1 MKTKVFRTATSILCL
16 ALSVTIMYAQNNDSP
31 KSVSLLRKVESRSDN
46 TNSAQSVQLVMGI
59 KSGISESTY
68 KSYINNR
75 YKTNLEKR
83 RKPGTQ
89 KKASNSSTGE
99 NLGTENGYTKT
110 YEDPDL
116 YFSPV
121 EGDIT
126 KQSDGALYYCLQ
138 GGDKIYKFKIAP
150 CFFKAALY
158 QVTLKSEYMKS
169 TNAKDIVNK
178 MNRGFAGKGYS
189 AQQSNRDGVTVF
201 VKGNLKATVTL
212 KSEGI
217 FGSSVYIDYSDAR
230 MAERKEKAD
239 KAKQDADIAHKKE
252 IKSRNNQHKAEGSK
266 SVSTDLF

>member
-1 MKTKVFRTATSILCL
+1 MKTKVFRAATSILCL
-16 ALSVTIMYAQNNDSP
+16 VLSVTIMYAQNIDSP
-31 KSVSLLRKVESRSDN
+31 ESISLLQKTKSGSDN

-59 KSGISESTY
+59 KSGISESSY
-68 KSYINNR
+68 KSFINNR

-83 RKPGTQ
+83 KKPGAQ

-99 NLGTENGYTKT
+99 NLGVEYGYTII

-126 KQSDGALYYCLQ
+126 KQYDGALYYCLQ
-138 GGDKIYKFKIAP
+138 GGNKIYKFKIEP
-150 CFFKAALY
+150 CFFEAALY
-158 QVTLKSEYMKS
+158 KVTLKSEYMKS
-169 TNAKDIVNK
+169 ANAKDIVNK
-178 MNRGFAGKGYS
+178 MNRGFADNGYS

-212 KSEGI
+212 KSEGML
-217 FGSSVYIDYSDAR
+217 GSSVYIDYSDVR

-239 KAKQDADIAHKKE
+239 KAKQDADAAHKKE
-252 IKSRNNQHKAEGSK
+252 IESRNNQHKAEGSK